1 MAKRIVIEF
10 NDEKINAKDGFI
22 ADFQK
27 AIQSANINFLIG
39 SGCSVPSISALKGL
53 ENKIEKLRK
62 ENKSEEADKCLHDF
76 ICSFVEHYE
85 MASFPDE
92 NFTSVLE
99 NYKQFVE
106 MLLQILFERKS
117 NILHKQTTVFTTNYD
132 LFFELAFEDFAD
144 SMTLFDGFKRL
155 PSVNQYPIFS
165 ISEFFNTIF
174 NTGNLYKYRVEV
186 PSCNLIK
193 LHGSLNWYKENG
205 KIIESF
211 KHIDD
216 SKALKSSS
224 KQEDIR
230 KFNDLF
236 SIILPQKDKFRE
248 TLLNQTYYD
257 LLRIFS
263 NELDKENTL
272 LIVSGFSFADEHLRE
287 IITRALR
294 NPTLKIIIF
303 CYAKDEVKSFNERF
317 KQYNNV
323 EIVYSLKDN
332 IDLTKVC
339 AILKA
344 ILPSGK
350 DRIENDEKIDKE

>member
-1 MAKRIVIEF
+1 MAKRIALEF

-53 ENKIEKLRK
+53 EETIEKLK
-62 ENKSEEADKCLHDF
+62 KKDKTNEADKYLHDF
-76 ICSFVEHYE
+76 ICSFIDHYE
-85 MASFPDE
+85 MVGFPDE

-99 NYKQFVE
+99 NYKQFVAV
-106 MLLQILFERKS
+106 LLQILFERKS
-117 NILHKQTTVFTTNYD
+117 NILHKQATIFTTNYD

-155 PSVNQYPIFS
+155 PSINQHPVFS
-165 ISEFFNTIF
+165 TSEFFNTIF

-186 PSCNLIK
+186 PSLNLIK
-193 LHGSLNWYKENG
+193 LHGSLNWYKKDG

-211 KHIDD
+211 EHIDEA
-216 SKALKSSS
+216 KTLKSSS

-230 KFNDLF
+230 EFNDLF
-236 SIILPQKDKFRE
+236 SIILPQKDKFKE

-263 NELDKENTL
+263 NELDKENAL
-272 LIVSGFSFADEHLRE
+272 LIVSGFSFADEHLYE

-294 NPTLKIIIF
+294 NPTLKMIIF
-303 CYAKDEVKSFNERF
+303 CYAKDEVKLFNEKF

-323 EIVYSLKDN
+323 EIICSMKDT
-332 IDLTKVC
+332 IDLAKIC

-344 ILPSGK
+344 ILPSRQ
-350 DRIENDEKIDKE
+350 D